1 MTEKL
6 LKHAQWYARHGLRV
20 FPCKPKEKVPAT
32 AHGCKDATTEPG
44 QIAAWWDGIH
54 LFNIGIATGGGLVV
68 LDVDVNHYAGKYG
81 DETLAEL
88 EAQHGP
94 LPDTWT
100 CLTGGGGVH
109 YYFACDDPAL
119 TVGTGFAPGLDYRGA
134 GGYVV
139 APPSRHESGGDY
151 EWEAAHTPHN
161 APLAP
166 LPDWLHTLMLKG
178 RERPSEPRREASAD
192 KVTEGGRNDALFRLA
207 SSLRS
212 KGLSEA
218 GITAALLEENRERCS
233 PPLPDSEV
241 EKLARSAGRYP
252 PGSRGDGHALNWD
265 GSPEGSAQEPPKE
278 IQPLRVIS
286 APDLQRAQLPPVKYL
301 VDGLLPEGTS
311 LLTAASKVGK
321 SWMVLDLGLCI
332 AAGESFL
339 GRPTTKT
346 GTLYLAL
353 EDSLNR
359 LQNRM
364 DKVLGG
370 KTPPPLFCFTT
381 EAPKLDDG
389 LLDVLEDHLKKYPD
403 TRLLIV
409 DTLQKVRGQ
418 ALPREG
424 PYAQD
429 YREME
434 TLKGFMDKRGVSVL
448 FVHHNRKMKDDGDP
462 FNMISGTNGLMGAAD
477 TIWTIT
483 KANRA
488 DEEATLHV
496 TGRDVAQSDTVI
508 RFDKSSWTWKPMG
521 SADWLAEQRARLAYD
536 GSPIVKTIKKLLEQ
550 SPGRRWD
557 GTAKDLM
564 EAGKYI
570 ARAYLAVNTTKLGHE
585 IKALE
590 KPLFDYDGIVHATS
604 KTNGTGGKKHSFYY
618 QDLGQFEELPEVEQE
633 ELPLEFR
640 EEDNDGQA
648 EK

>member
-536 GSPIVKTIKKLLEQ
+536 GSPIVKTIKKLLDQ
-550 SPGRRWD
+550 SPGHRWD

-570 ARAYLAVNTTKLGHE
+570 ARTYLAVNTQKMGHE

-590 KPLFDYDGIVHATS
+590 KPLFDFDGIVHAVGG
-604 KTNGTGGKKHSFYY
+604 NGSGGKKHSFYY

>member
-370 KTPPPLFCFTT
+370 KPPPPLFCFTT

-536 GSPIVKTIKKLLEQ
+536 GSPIVKTIKKLLDQ
-550 SPGRRWD
+550 SPGHRWD

-570 ARAYLAVNTTKLGHE
+570 ARTYLAVNTTKLGHE

-590 KPLFDYDGIVHATS
+590 KPLFDFDGIVHTAAR
-604 KTNGTGGKKHSFYY
+604 TGGNGGRKHSFYY

-640 EEDNDGQA
+640 EDNDGQA

>member
-370 KTPPPLFCFTT
+370 KPPPPLFCFTT

-536 GSPIVKTIKKLLEQ
+536 GSPIVKTIKKLLDQ

-564 EAGKYI
+564 DAGLFI
-570 ARAYLAVNTTKLGHE
+570 ARTYLAVNTTKLGHE

-590 KPLFDYDGIVHATS
+590 KPLFDFDGIVHAFS
-604 KTNGTGGKKHSFYY
+604 KTSGNGGKKHYFYY

>member
-321 SWMVLDLGLCI
+321 SWMVLDLGL
-332 AAGESFL
+332 
-339 GRPTTKT
+339 
-346 GTLYLAL
+346 
-353 EDSLNR
+353 
-359 LQNRM
+359 
-364 DKVLGG
+364 
-370 KTPPPLFCFTT
+370 
-381 EAPKLDDG
+381 
-389 LLDVLEDHLKKYPD
+389 
-403 TRLLIV
+403 
-409 DTLQKVRGQ
+409 
-418 ALPREG
+418 
-424 PYAQD
+424 
-429 YREME
+429 
-434 TLKGFMDKRGVSVL
+434 
-448 FVHHNRKMKDDGDP
+448 
-462 FNMISGTNGLMGAAD
+462 
-477 TIWTIT
+477 
-483 KANRA
+483 
-488 DEEATLHV
+488 
-496 TGRDVAQSDTVI
+496 
-508 RFDKSSWTWKPMG
+508 
-521 SADWLAEQRARLAYD
+521 
-536 GSPIVKTIKKLLEQ
+536 
-550 SPGRRWD
+550 
-557 GTAKDLM
+557 
-564 EAGKYI
+564 
-570 ARAYLAVNTTKLGHE
+570 
-585 IKALE
+585 
-590 KPLFDYDGIVHATS
+590 
-604 KTNGTGGKKHSFYY
+604 
-618 QDLGQFEELPEVEQE
+618 
-633 ELPLEFR
+633 
-640 EEDNDGQA
+640 
-648 EK
+648 